1 MFPRL
6 FEVPEVL
13 EVQVVPSDEV
23 RIVPEKPTT
32 TKVLFP
38 YATALRLFEVPEVC
52 VVQVVPSDEVSKVP
66 AAPTATNETL
76 DVVLLLLVSLFLA
89 QVMTVRLKRDMKIMY
104 KTLFIFF
111 LHQLGGLLFYILS
124 INKFSYDVSV
134 FVVFCG
140 VPFFIILEFPY
151 ILFSTRPSE
160 CSLSV

>member
-32 TKVLFP
+32 TMVLFP

-66 AAPTATNETL
+66 AAPTATNNPL
-76 DVVLLLLVSLFLA
+76 DVVLLLLSSLFLA
-89 QVMTVRLKRDMKIMY
+89 QELTVRLKSEIRIKC
-104 KTLFIFF
+104 KIFF
-111 LHQLGGLLFYILS
+111 ILS
-124 INKFSYDVSV
+124 F
-134 FVVFCG
+134 
-140 VPFFIILEFPY
+140 
-151 ILFSTRPSE
+151 
-160 CSLSV
+160 